1 MLFSAVE
8 SGIFLGK
15 ALHDIMSDDT
25 FTEVSHTGWL
35 SRIGKSI
42 TGMLVG
48 LILTVGS
55 FPLLWWNEG
64 RSVKTYQGLV
74 EGEKVCV
81 EASAEA
87 IDPAND
93 GKLVHTSARAEAK
106 DAVADPVFGLQLPG
120 TVKLRRNVEMFQWT
134 EHKSTKKRTKMGG
147 GEETVTEY
155 TYRTEWDAKMHRS
168 SEFQKPAGHTNPE
181 PLYNSENFSAKQVS
195 LGAYRLPDFL
205 IAAWND
211 YKPLSPPAKETLPE
225 ALQSRA
231 QLRDNWLYLSAN
243 SDEPKLGDLRVKF
256 ESIPAG
262 DASVLVRQIKDTF
275 EPYTTKTETK
285 IARITSGV
293 QSKESMFAA
302 AQSENTMMTWLL
314 RGLGLLL
321 MFLGLVCI
329 FQPLKVVADVLP
341 IAGRIVGAGT
351 GLIAFL
357 LAGIGSS
364 LTISLAWL
372 WYRPLLGA
380 AILIVTVGCMVLIIR
395 ALSKKSA

>member
-106 DAVADPVFGLQLPG
+106 DAVADPVFGLQFPG

-168 SEFQKPAGHTNPE
+168 SEFHKPAGHSNPE
-181 PLYNSENFSAKQVS
+181 PLYRSENFSAKQVS

-243 SDEPKLGDLRVKF
+243 PDEPKLGDLRIKF

-329 FQPLKVVADVLP
+329 FQPLKILADVLP
-341 IAGRIVGAGT
+341 LAGRIVGAGT

>member
-106 DAVADPVFGLQLPG
+106 DEVADPVFGLQLPG

-134 EHKSTKKRTKMGG
+134 EQKSTKKRTKMGG

-168 SEFQKPAGHTNPE
+168 SEFHKPTGHSNPE
-181 PLYNSENFSAKQVS
+181 PLYRSENFSAKQVS

-243 SDEPKLGDLRVKF
+243 PDEPKLGDLRIKF

-321 MFLGLVCI
+321 MFLGLVCT

>member
-1 MLFSAVE
+1 
-8 SGIFLGK
+8 
-15 ALHDIMSDDT
+15 MSDDT
-25 FTEVSHTGWL
+25 FTEVTQTGWL

-42 TGMLVG
+42 TGVLIGLVM
-48 LILTVGS
+48 TVGS

-81 EASAEA
+81 EAAAES

-120 TVKLRRNVEMFQWT
+120 TIKLRRDVEIFQWT
-134 EHKSTKKRTKMGG
+134 EHKKTRKKTKLGG

-155 TYRTEWDAKMHRS
+155 TYTKEWDDKIHRS
-168 SEFQKPAGHTNPE
+168 SEFRKPQGHTNPE
-181 PLYNSENFSAKQVS
+181 PAYRSESFSAKNVTF
-195 LGAYRLPDFL
+195 GAFRLPEFL

-211 YKPLSPPAKETLPE
+211 YKPLALPAKETLPE
-225 ALQSRA
+225 AIRPRA
-231 QLRDNWLYLSAN
+231 QVRSDWLYLSAN
-243 SDEPKLGDLRVKF
+243 PDQPELGDVRVKF
-256 ESIPAG
+256 QSIPSG
-262 DASVLVRQIKDTF
+262 EASVLARQIKDTF
-275 EPYTTKTETK
+275 EPYTTRSQTK
-285 IARITSGV
+285 ISRIGSGV

-302 AQSENTMMTWLL
+302 AKSENNMMTWLL
-314 RGLGLLL
+314 RGLGALL
-321 MFLGLVCI
+321 MFLGLVFI
-329 FQPLKVVADVLP
+329 FQPFKVLADVLP
-341 IAGRIVGAGT
+341 LAGRIVGAGT

-357 LAGIGSS
+357 LAGVGST

-380 AILIVTVGCMVLIIR
+380 AILIVTVACFVLIIR
-395 ALSKKSA
+395 ALSKKTA